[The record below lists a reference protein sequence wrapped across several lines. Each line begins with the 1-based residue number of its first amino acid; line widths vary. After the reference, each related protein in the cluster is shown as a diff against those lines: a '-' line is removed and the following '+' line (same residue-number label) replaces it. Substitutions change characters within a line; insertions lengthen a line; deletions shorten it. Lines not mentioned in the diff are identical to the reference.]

1 MISGKH
7 QKSVIQM
14 QIKNS
19 RAWSPNGPTIYG
31 YALLATAVAFF
42 VRYELH
48 PIMQAQLPVLFFI
61 FSTTLIAYK
70 LGWRPAAFSSI
81 LGMALAY
88 FFFIPPFNS
97 FELPSPVDLVNL
109 AVYVILF
116 ITIIFLIERLQR
128 ERYQAILIARVSDSR
143 MQIMS
148 KLSSKKRNL

>member
-19 RAWSPNGPTIYG
+19 REWAPHSPTIYG
-31 YALLATAVAFF
+31 YALLATAAAFF
-42 VRYELH
+42 VRHELH
-48 PIMQAQLPVLFFI
+48 PLMQAQLPVLFFV

-81 LGMALAY
+81 LGLALAY

-97 FELPSPVDLVNL
+97 FELPSTSDLVNL

-116 ITIIFLIERLQR
+116 VTIIFLIERLQR

-148 KLSSKKRNL
+148 KLSSKKRNP

>member
-19 RAWSPNGPTIYG
+19 RAWAPNSLTGYG
-31 YALLATAVAFF
+31 YALLATAAAFF

-48 PIMQAQLPVLFFI
+48 PLMQAQLPVLFFI

-81 LGMALAY
+81 LGIALAY

-97 FELPSPVDLVNL
+97 FELPSTSDLVNL
-109 AVYVILF
+109 PVYVILF
-116 ITIIFLIERLQR
+116 ITIIYLIERLQR

>member
-19 RAWSPNGPTIYG
+19 RGWAPDSPTTYG
-31 YALLATAVAFF
+31 YALLATAAAFF

-48 PIMQAQLPVLFFI
+48 PLMQAQLPVLFFI

-97 FELPSPVDLVNL
+97 FELPSPGDLVNL

-116 ITIIFLIERLQR
+116 VTIIFLIERLQR

>member
-19 RAWSPNGPTIYG
+19 RAWSPNSPTSYG
-31 YALLATAVAFF
+31 YALLATAAAFF

-48 PIMQAQLPVLFFI
+48 PFMQAQLPVLFFI

-70 LGWRPAAFSSI
+70 LGWWPASFSSI
-81 LGMALAY
+81 LGIGLAY

-97 FELPSPVDLVNL
+97 FELPSTSDLVNL

-116 ITIIFLIERLQR
+116 VTIIFLIERLQR